1 MQRSLLRLTTSLL
14 VQQTKTSAFKKG
26 QLAASFV
33 ANRKLSTTP
42 VVHDGGQKLYE
53 LRTYSIRPDCFG
65 EFLKL
70 SDDNMHMRM
79 EHSKLIGYWRTELGG
94 INEVVHIWEYDSFSH
109 RAAVRQALAKDPEW
123 ASKYFSKILPMLV
136 KQENAAMHLMP
147 WSEQKVPS
155 KAGGVY
161 ELRSYLMAADQ
172 QWQDPLRRAI
182 LAAEKAKLVPCEL
195 LGVYQS
201 EFGQY
206 NRVYQLWFNDGFQ
219 ALDAR
224 QEARKKVFEHP
235 ELIAAGTELV
245 PFVQGMEIK
254 ALLPCSFSPM
264 Q

>member
-1 MQRSLLRLTTSLL
+1 MQHSLLRLTTSLL
-14 VQQTKTSAFKKG
+14 AQQKTSFFKKG

-33 ANRKLSTTP
+33 QLSTTP
-42 VVHDGGQKLYE
+42 AVHDGDRKLYE

-70 SDDNMHMRM
+70 SDENMHMRM

-94 INEVVHIWEYDSFSH
+94 INEVVHIWEYDNFSH

-123 ASKYFSKILPMLV
+123 VGKYFSKILPMMV
-136 KQENAAMHLMP
+136 KQDNVVMHLMP
-147 WSEQKVPS
+147 WSEQGVPS

-161 ELRSYLMAADQ
+161 ELRSYLMTADQ
-172 QWQDPLRRAI
+172 QWQGPLRRAV
-182 LAAEKAKLVPCEL
+182 LATEKAKVVPCEL
-195 LGVYQS
+195 LGAYQS
-201 EFGQY
+201 EFGEF

-219 ALDAR
+219 AFDAR

-235 ELIAAGTELV
+235 EIIAAGMELV
-245 PFVQGMEIK
+245 PFVQKMEIK
-254 ALLPCSFSPM
+254 ALLPVGFSPM